1 MIAPTESAPAAIE
14 DPYLKKTVGLEIG
27 GLGLEFRVSQTLFS
41 SHAID
46 AGTELLVRALQDTGD
61 RFEKVLD
68 LGCGYGPIGIAM
80 KALNPRAALHM
91 SDRDA
96 LAVGYARENALLNGI
111 EDARAYPSLG
121 FDDIRDRDFD
131 LVAANIAGKAGERV
145 IDSWLRDAPLF
156 LRAGGLVGV
165 VVVSPLEP
173 LVSAVVE
180 ELPGAEVV
188 LRTRRAGHTVLLYRA
203 GRAPEAAPAPAGSFG
218 RGDYDRAQISFSHG
232 RIEYSMNTVFG
243 LPEFDSLSYRTKL
256 LANIIQGLDR
266 QTGARVLVLN
276 PGQGHVPVILAK
288 AVAPAS
294 IDLVDRDLLA
304 LRCSTR
310 NLGLNRF
317 DAPRTSIA
325 HRVGLGGG
333 EPTWDLVV
341 AAMRDEEGPAVM
353 AVHLRQA
360 ADRLA
365 PDGRLVVSA
374 DSGSITRLAGV
385 CKKER
390 LGSVIQRKRR
400 RGSSVLVLAPA
411 SSP

>member
-1 MIAPTESAPAAIE
+1 MPARTPCSTASTT
-14 DPYLKKTVGLEIG
+14 PWRT
-27 GLGLEFRVSQTLFS
+27 
-41 SHAID
+41 
-46 AGTELLVRALQDTGD
+46 
-61 RFEKVLD
+61 
-68 LGCGYGPIGIAM
+68 
-80 KALNPRAALHM
+80 
-91 SDRDA
+91 
-96 LAVGYARENALLNGI
+96 
-111 EDARAYPSLG
+111 PSLG

-173 LVSAVVE
+173 LVSGVVE

-188 LRTRRAGHTVLLYRA
+188 LRRRRAGHTVLLYRA
-203 GRAPEAAPAPAGSFG
+203 GRAPEAVPVGSFG
-218 RGDYDRAQISFSHG
+218 RGDYDRAQTSFSHG
-232 RIEYSMNTVFG
+232 RIQYSMNTVFG

-256 LANIIQGLDR
+256 LANVIQGLDR

-310 NLGLNRF
+310 NLGLNHF
-317 DAPRTSIA
+317 DASRTSIA

-390 LGSVIQRKRR
+390 LASVIQRKRR
-400 RGSSVLVLAPA
+400 RGSSVLVLARHRG
-411 SSP
+411 